1 MTLDLA
7 FGLWL
12 FIIKNF
18 ISQCKSFWNLK
29 AHLLYF
35 NLADM
40 NLNAECLLDCFEILE
55 QTLLIL

>member
-7 FGLWL
+7 FGLCL
-12 FIIKNF
+12 FIKENF
-18 ISQCKSFWNLK
+18 ISQCKNFWNSK

-40 NLNAECLLDCFEILE
+40 NLNAGCLLDCFEILE
-55 QTLLIL
+55 QTLLTL